1 MFIRVLALD
10 VHAKIYC
17 PYLPCFLH
25 LSFGVIKTCPEPQ
38 HVVNGLDCSM
48 GETRTWFAIRTAPCL
63 QARKERR
70 EKREVQFRSRITG
83 PQGRGG
89 PQARRAR
96 QLIIQHPTCTCA
108 SIFHL
113 FLCEDG
119 ALRLWLVFVYKTA
132 CGQNLVH
139 EKNRGHWQRPQLY
152 Y

>member
-48 GETRTWFAIRTAPCL
+48 GGTRTWFAIRTAPCL

-83 PQGRGG
+83 PQGREGDLKPAG
-89 PQARRAR
+89 PGNSGHNPLQLDLDVRIKALQDKQEQAK
-96 QLIIQHPTCTCA
+96 
-108 SIFHL
+108 S
-113 FLCEDG
+113 G
-119 ALRLWLVFVYKTA
+119 AKGR
-132 CGQNLVH
+132 
-139 EKNRGHWQRPQLY
+139 E
-152 Y
+152 